1 MLSLWFEEALLA
13 DGWAR
18 RVRLTVEAGRI
29 TAIAR
34 DVLRAAADETHGV
47 AVPGLANVHSHAFQR
62 GMAGLAERRGPAH
75 DDFWTWREVMYRF
88 LDRLTPEDVE
98 AITAQAFAEMLAAGF
113 TRVGEFHYLHNDVDG
128 RPYDDL
134 GELTDRIVAARE
146 ATGIGLTLLP
156 VFYARG
162 GFGGAP
168 ARPGQRRFLSDPDRF
183 ARLVEHGRKAVGASS
198 DAVVG
203 IAPHS
208 LRAVTPEE
216 LAEILPLAA
225 GGPTHIH
232 VAEQTREVADCVAWS
247 GARPAQWL
255 LDHAPVDTGWCLIHA
270 THLDEAE
277 TAGLVASG
285 AVAGLCPITEA
296 NLGDGIFPA
305 RRYLEEGG
313 RIAVGTDSNVFID
326 AGGELRALEYAQRL
340 EARSRNLLAPREGAS
355 VGAALFARGLSGGAQ
370 ALGTPGGELRVG
382 GVADIVAL
390 DAEHPALLERHGD
403 DLLDA
408 WVFAAG
414 REAVASV
421 WRDGDLVVSDGQHRS
436 AGPIR
441 DRYRATLRRLLSA

>member
-1 MLSLWFEEALLA
+1 MLSLWFEDALLA
-13 DGWAR
+13 EGWAR
-18 RVRLTVEAGRI
+18 RVRLTLDAGRI
-29 TAIAR
+29 TGVER
-34 DVLRAAADETHGV
+34 DVARAAGDEAHGV
-47 AVPGLANVHSHAFQR
+47 AIPGLANAHSHAFQR
-62 GMAGLAERRGPAH
+62 GMAGLAERRGPEH

-88 LDRLTPEDVE
+88 LDRLTPDDVE
-98 AITAQAFAEMLAAGF
+98 AITAQAFAEMLSAGF

-128 RPYDDL
+128 RAYANP
-134 GELTDRIVAARE
+134 GELTDRIVAARD
-146 ATGIGLTLLP
+146 ATGIGMTLLP
-156 VFYARG
+156 VFYAHG
-162 GFGGAP
+162 GFGGSP
-168 ARPGQRRFLSDPDRF
+168 PKPGQRRFLSDPDGF
-183 ARLVEHGRKAVGASS
+183 ARLVEHSRAVLRTSS

-216 LAEILPLAA
+216 LAEILPLAG

-232 VAEQTREVADCVAWS
+232 AAEQTGEVADCVAWS
-247 GARPAQWL
+247 GARPVQWL
-255 LDHAPVDTGWCLIHA
+255 LDHVPVGTGWCLIHT

-277 TAGLVASG
+277 TAGLARSG

-305 RRYLEEGG
+305 RRYLDEGG

-340 EARSRNLLAPREGAS
+340 EARSRNLLAPREGVS
-355 VGAALFARGLSGGAQ
+355 VGAALFANTLSGGAQ
-370 ALGTPGGELRVG
+370 ALGAPPGELRVG
-382 GVADIVAL
+382 ASADIVAL
-390 DAEHPALLERHGD
+390 DPEHPALLERHGD

-421 WRDGDLVVSDGQHRS
+421 WRAGDQVVAEGEHRN
-436 AGPIR
+436 AAAIR
-441 DRYRATLRRLLSA
+441 DRYRATLRRLLSV